1 MHSCSPERLFNVE
14 NVKPHMPLRFER
26 ASDEEPAPEEGPTC
40 DEVSEEPSSAAKGPT
55 VDVEESESPQ
65 FELEPEE
72 EVELEPEEVEELGA
86 ELCEDPECD
95 CKVAGV
101 SKFTELDL
109 EWDFSDW
116 IQLSPL
122 RDPECPR
129 NDVLKELNSALSEV
143 DEDPPE
149 YYEEEQSET
158 DSEKTFQEESLSEKV
173 DRLRE
178 TWLERDKIQNLR
190 FQKAKKEENQQDLRT
205 LYLLAQNNFSKFDDL
220 SSRVAEEA
228 TKLEACTKALEEL
241 KILSNKASMDAK
253 SALKATVFK
262 PEKEQVLPQ
271 KEVLPEDTDQIY
283 TSTLGLGI
291 LSTLGILSPVAPEIA
306 AQLKDLSFSVDW
318 APEQQC
324 LSLCDFSE
332 HRDPSLSA
340 KYEKQLSFTAE
351 HMMAFS
357 ESLSYL
363 SALDWYAQSQD
374 QWLSGISE
382 RLSYLEL
389 RVDRG
394 AGDPFDVFRHLTQDI
409 ADFDERAGGSMV
421 FKVFNPQADDQT
433 LDFKYEWDLLVR
445 TALLALSNEIFYYRL
460 LLVARGKEA
469 TQDQLEE
476 HERVLRNTRRPEIS
490 DLLFF
495 PGS

>member
-1 MHSCSPERLFNVE
+1 
-14 NVKPHMPLRFER
+14 
-26 ASDEEPAPEEGPTC
+26 
-40 DEVSEEPSSAAKGPT
+40 
-55 VDVEESESPQ
+55 
-65 FELEPEE
+65 
-72 EVELEPEEVEELGA
+72 
-86 ELCEDPECD
+86 
-95 CKVAGV
+95 VAGV

-122 RDPECPR
+122 RERALSHQSEVERYTR

-158 DSEKTFQEESLSEKV
+158 DSEKTFKDESLREKLE
-173 DRLRE
+173 RLRPSWFE
-178 TWLERDKIQNLR
+178 QAKFHSLRLER
-190 FQKAKKEENQQDLRT
+190 AKREHNENDLRT

-389 RVDRG
+389 RVDRA
-394 AGDPFDVFRHLTQDI
+394 AGHPFDVFRHLTQDI

-421 FKVFNPQADDQT
+421 FK
-433 LDFKYEWDLLVR
+433 
-445 TALLALSNEIFYYRL
+445 
-460 LLVARGKEA
+460 
-469 TQDQLEE
+469 
-476 HERVLRNTRRPEIS
+476 
-490 DLLFF
+490 
-495 PGS
+495 